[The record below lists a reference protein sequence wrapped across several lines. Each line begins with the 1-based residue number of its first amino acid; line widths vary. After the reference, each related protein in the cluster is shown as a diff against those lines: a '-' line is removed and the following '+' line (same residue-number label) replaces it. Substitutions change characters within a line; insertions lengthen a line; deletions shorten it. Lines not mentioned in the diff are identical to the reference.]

1 MTDWDEEVRKA
12 DQKERAHE
20 ERLDRIGSGL
30 ERLAA
35 AIERLAD
42 NKPRP
47 IIKFNYP
54 EDMEKLESQ
63 YPVFMGRKE

>member
-1 MTDWDEEVRKA
+1 MTDWDNEFIKA
-12 DQKERAHE
+12 EQKERAHE

-47 IIKFNYP
+47 IIKFDYP
-54 EDMEKLESQ
+54 EDMDKFEEQ
-63 YPVFMGRKE
+63 YPKFVGRKE